1 MQRKKTMINKFT
13 LSRVQEIRFV
23 KEHLDEFIANNISLS
38 RYEDDD
44 PLKDIAE
51 RNFYAT
57 YDYILSHPEV
67 ENDYK
72 CLLDLH
78 TMLMKDLD
86 DGIKSELNERQIAE
100 LSEMINQPTKAN
112 LEIAIDVFL
121 YILDKRL
128 FTDGDVRAAMA
139 FSNKIMVDN
148 GCGFLTVPVIHK
160 KVFREKLQEYKDRN
174 DFGLKDWVYMYCVK
188 GPKLDY

>member
-1 MQRKKTMINKFT
+1 MINKFT

-78 TMLMKDLD
+78 T
-86 DGIKSELNERQIAE
+86 
-100 LSEMINQPTKAN
+100 
-112 LEIAIDVFL
+112 
-121 YILDKRL
+121 
-128 FTDGDVRAAMA
+128 AMA

>member
-1 MQRKKTMINKFT
+1 MINKFT

-112 LEIAIDVFL
+112 LEIAIRSWSIMAAASSL
-121 YILDKRL
+121 CLGSIKKYS
-128 FTDGDVRAAMA
+128 VR
-139 FSNKIMVDN
+139 N
-148 GCGFLTVPVIHK
+148 C
-160 KVFREKLQEYKDRN
+160 RN
-174 DFGLKDWVYMYCVK
+174 TKTEMTSV
-188 GPKLDY
+188 

>member
-1 MQRKKTMINKFT
+1 MINKFT

-112 LEIAIDVFL
+112 LEVAIDVML

-128 FTDGDVRAAMA
+128 FVDGDVRAALM
-139 FSNKIMVDN
+139 FSNKFMVDN
-148 GCGFLTVPVIHK
+148 GCGIITVAASK
-160 KVFREKLQEYKDRN
+160 RQLFREKLKEYKDSN
-174 DFGLKDWVYMYCVK
+174 DYDIKDWIYMYCVK